1 MRFVRIAVA
10 VGGLAVATGL
20 ALLAHA
26 MRPRPPLPLYGHV
39 PAFHLLDERGHPFT
53 GDAML
58 GHLSV
63 VDFVFTHCTS
73 SCPRLTS
80 RMAELQTRL
89 AREGSGVRLV
99 SISVD
104 PENDT
109 PEVLTK
115 YAADAHAD
123 LDRWSFVTGPTD
135 EVEKAVVAGFKVAAA
150 KEAKGARDY
159 EVVHGDWFVLVD
171 AKGDIRG
178 YYPTGTPEEFEAL
191 WEDLRRAERR
201 RP

>member
-1 MRFVRIAVA
+1 MRFARVAVA

-26 MRPRPPLPLYGHV
+26 MRPRPPLPVLGHV
-39 PAFHLLDERGHPFT
+39 PAFQLLDERGRPFT
-53 GDAML
+53 GDSML
-58 GHLSV
+58 GHASV

-73 SCPRLTS
+73 SCPRLTA

-89 AREGSGVRLV
+89 AGAGSAVRLV

-109 PEVLTK
+109 PEVLAK
-115 YAADAHAD
+115 YAADVHAD
-123 LDRWSFVTGPTD
+123 LDRWSFVTGPAD
-135 EVEKAVVAGFKVAAA
+135 DVQKAVVAGFKVAAA

-171 AKGDIRG
+171 ARGDIRG
-178 YYPTGTPEEFEAL
+178 YYPTGTSEEIDAL
-191 WEDLRRAERR
+191 WDDLQRVERG